1 MTAHVY
7 RPDHPEADAFGM
19 VPKHLA
25 GPLHQTHGDA
35 SYFMPDIAAFVA
47 PGHVPITSRSALRE
61 YEKRTGTR
69 QCGELKT
76 AADFASA
83 PPPGAS
89 TLDTRAFDAAFRQA
103 AERVFGT

>member
-7 RPDHPEADAFGM
+7 RPEHPAADALGM

-25 GPLHQTHGDA
+25 GPLHEKHADA
-35 SYFMPDIAAFVA
+35 AYFMPDIAAFVA
-47 PGHVPITSRSALRE
+47 PGRVEITSRSALRA

-83 PPPGAS
+83 PPRDAS
-89 TLDTRAFDAAFRQA
+89 TLNSKAFDAAYRQA